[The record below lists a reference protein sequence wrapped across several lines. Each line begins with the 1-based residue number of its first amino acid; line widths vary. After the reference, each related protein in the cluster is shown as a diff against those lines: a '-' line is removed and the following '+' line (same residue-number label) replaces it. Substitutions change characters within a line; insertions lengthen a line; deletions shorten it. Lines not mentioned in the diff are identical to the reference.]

1 MKWLIN
7 LLFGT
12 FLQGYFLSL
21 ATRLGRI
28 IVSIDGEKISLNY
41 EFWRFNV
48 GKVCIVQISWCKEL
62 CTCFKSLC
70 KCSPKTCMTNTAD
83 IYQYYYII
91 HNNKDLIM
99 QKNMTLPMHME
110 VLCYN
115 SLSFNI
121 RSMLKSKLQQTTYC
135 SVLNTNQRQAVHDM
149 HSKHCTF

>member
-21 ATRLGRI
+21 ATHLGRI

-62 CTCFKSLC
+62 CTFFKIS
-70 KCSPKTCMTNTAD
+70 
-83 IYQYYYII
+83 
-91 HNNKDLIM
+91 M
-99 QKNMTLPMHME
+99 QMFTENMHDKYSWYL
-110 VLCYN
+110 
-115 SLSFNI
+115 
-121 RSMLKSKLQQTTYC
+121 
-135 SVLNTNQRQAVHDM
+135 SVLLYNT
-149 HSKHCTF
+149 